1 MLFRSALNRARLLT
15 ALATV
20 ACLRVSEV
28 AGLQVCDLWTDHFIG
43 YGIPG
48 YHGTCAVHVSHRKN
62 DSVRKGHLPG
72 LGRAKDPELD
82 IVYQLKSW
90 VEWMGLQ
97 KHEACR
103 KRKLPA
109 ARCPLCQP
117 LFPVTVKGPGYTTV
131 SSGRHLST
139 QQASQDIRRAV
150 QQAGCDPSR
159 FSGISAR
166 KGGLSTAIGAGV
178 EEVVLYLQSGHG
190 PERAARRYMQLLGPD
205 RLMETFNAFEL

>member
-1 MLFRSALNRARLLT
+1 M
-15 ALATV
+15 

-97 KHEACR
+97 KHEASRAPRGGPLGLPRLRRMASRFIDRLAISCR
-103 KRKLPA
+103 RGASPA
-109 ARCPLCQP
+109 RMGRLTP
-117 LFPVTVKGPGYTTV
+117 TVKGGGVPARHVASAYVLACLGGESRRTT
-131 SSGRHLST
+131 SP
-139 QQASQDIRRAV
+139 RR
-150 QQAGCDPSR
+150 GCPSRVTRGGPRAESRDPSSR
-159 FSGISAR
+159 PLPPVSAVTR
-166 KGGLSTAIGAGV
+166 
-178 EEVVLYLQSGHG
+178 
-190 PERAARRYMQLLGPD
+190 
-205 RLMETFNAFEL
+205 